1 VNLERRPNSGAGPV
15 TVGDLAVVA
24 GQLTRSPR
32 CVAAVAVRC
41 PYGYPAVIENAAM
54 LAGAP
59 NPTLFYLTCPVLVD
73 AVSGAEAA
81 GAVKD
86 FRALVVADPEAALIL
101 QQITRWYR
109 ERRAF
114 LAGEDRAGARLKA
127 GIGGP
132 SEPEKAACLHAY
144 AAALLAVMSGWLGA
158 EGDGTGRA
166 DAGGAAAADATRA
179 ALPSLDPNVAP
190 FPIRVARQ
198 IWSEFLPSVD
208 DLWCLDG
215 RCARFGIV

>member
-1 VNLERRPNSGAGPV
+1 
-15 TVGDLAVVA
+15 
-24 GQLTRSPR
+24 
-32 CVAAVAVRC
+32 
-41 PYGYPAVIENAAM
+41 M

-81 GAVKD
+81 GAVKEL
-86 FRALVVADPEAALIL
+86 RALVAADPEAALIL
-101 QQITRWYR
+101 QQITQWYR

-114 LAGEDRAGARLKA
+114 LAGEHYAEARLEA

-132 SEPEKAACLHAY
+132 PEPEKAACLHAY

-158 EGDGTGRA
+158 AGGRA
-166 DAGGAAAADATRA
+166 GCGDAAGAAATDYATRA
-179 ALPSLDPNVAP
+179 ALPSLDADLIPFAIPVAS
-190 FPIRVARQ
+190 R

-208 DLWCLDG
+208 DIWCRDG
-215 RCARFGIV
+215 RCVRFGIF